1 MTRQEL
7 AAAAETLNEASD
19 RASEADVKSGLDE
32 QAAQMTRLADADRG
46 PDHGRLAR
54 HERMLS
60 NLADQTDQETAEL
73 IFAALADIR
82 DYRST
87 IEGV

>member
-7 AAAAETLNEASD
+7 AAAAETLKEASD

-73 IFAALADIR
+73 ISAALADIR

>member
-7 AAAAETLNEASD
+7 ATAAETLKKASD
-19 RASEADVKSGLDE
+19 RATEADVKSGLDE
-32 QAAQMTRLADADRG
+32 QAAQMARLSDADRG

-73 IFAALADIR
+73 ISDALADIR